1 MRLILM
7 LLTALTVLISLE
19 GYYNDYPE
27 FQSEY
32 YAVTIENSRS
42 EIDYHMRRIDIID
55 KYEKHGRFSDQQ
67 LYDIHI
73 LREGERWELRQ
84 LGIGVVMRKN
94 QRY

>member
-1 MRLILM
+1 MRLILIF
-7 LLTALTVLISLE
+7 LTALPLLIAIE

-32 YAVTIENSRS
+32 YAVAREVSRS

-67 LYDIHI
+67 LHDIHI

-84 LGIGVVMRKN
+84 LGVGVVMGKN